1 MKHENQNMEELLNSF
16 IDGEL
21 TEREKTKVE
30 RLISHDAEAARRLNK
45 LRKSKILVSSL
56 PHAEAPAQILENVK
70 ASLET
75 GTQSA
80 ERPWSEEPSD
90 SRTGARHL
98 MFRKVLAAAAM
109 VGLVAILSTVIYT
122 IVAPEPVLE
131 TAVPALAF
139 DGRLELKTNALS
151 SVNTSI
157 DKVIEDSGLSDSIS
171 WTSQGDKR
179 IYSIT
184 CSKEDLT
191 LLLSD
196 LADVWKRCNS
206 STLFVET
213 EKTGKRKFDDI
224 SNDRLITIVN
234 DLITPVKPDLA
245 SGEKVVEKTPD
256 QPVTKKQVHLSIVVA
271 GSE

>member
-1 MKHENQNMEELLNSF
+1 MKHENQNIEEFLNSF

-21 TEREKTKVE
+21 TEREKTKVQ
-30 RLISHDAEAARRLNK
+30 RLISHDAEAARRLRE
-45 LRKSKILVSSL
+45 LRKSKMLVSSL
-56 PHAEAPAQILENVK
+56 PRAEAPAQILENVK

-109 VGLVAILSTVIYT
+109 VGLVAVLSTVIYT

-139 DGRLELKTNALS
+139 DGRLELKTNTIS
-151 SVNTSI
+151 TVNEFI
-157 DKVIEDSGLSDSIS
+157 EKAIEDNELSDSI
-171 WTSQGDKR
+171 R
-179 IYSIT
+179 IERIKGTHAYSIT
-184 CSKEDLT
+184 CSREDLNLLMADLAEIWGKCNSKT
-191 LLLSD
+191 LL
-196 LADVWKRCNS
+196 VN
-206 STLFVET
+206 T
-213 EKTGKRKFDDI
+213 KTTGERKFNDV

-245 SGEKVVEKTPD
+245 TGEKVIEKTPD
-256 QPVTKKQVHLSIVVA
+256 QPGTKKQVHLSIVVA

>member
-1 MKHENQNMEELLNSF
+1 MKQENQNIEELLNSF

-30 RLISHDAEAARRLNK
+30 RLISHDAEAARRLRE

-70 ASLET
+70 ASLEI

-90 SRTGARHL
+90 SRVGARHL

-109 VGLVAILSTVIYT
+109 VGLVAVLSIVIYT
-122 IVAPEPVLE
+122 IVAPEPDSNTV
-131 TAVPALAF
+131 VPAVAF
-139 DGRLELKTNALS
+139 DGRLELKTDALRT
-151 SVNTSI
+151 VNTFI
-157 DKVIEDSGLSDSIS
+157 DRTIEAKGLSDSIS
-171 WTSQGDKR
+171 LTSQGDKR

-224 SNDRLITIVN
+224 SNAQVITIVN
-234 DLITPVKPDLA
+234 DLIIPVKPNLT
-245 SGEKVVEKTPD
+245 SGDNEIEKPTGK
-256 QPVTKKQVHLSIVVA
+256 QGTKKQVHLSIVVA
-271 GSE
+271 GSD

>member
-1 MKHENQNMEELLNSF
+1 MKHENQNIEELLNSF

-21 TEREKTKVE
+21 TVREKTKVQ
-30 RLISHDAEAARRLNK
+30 RLISHDAEAARRLRE
-45 LRKSKILVSSL
+45 LRKSKMLVSSL
-56 PHAEAPAQILENVK
+56 PRAEAPAQILENVK
-70 ASLET
+70 ASLEI
-75 GTQSA
+75 GTAPA
-80 ERPWSEEPSD
+80 ERSWNEEPSD
-90 SRTGARHL
+90 RRVGARHL

-109 VGLVAILSTVIYT
+109 VGLVAILSMVIYT
-122 IVAPEPVLE
+122 IVAPEPDYRSPGPV
-131 TAVPALAF
+131 VAF

-151 SVNTSI
+151 TVNTSI

-171 WTSQGDKR
+171 LTSQGDKR

-206 STLFVET
+206 KTLLVNT
-213 EKTGKRKFDDI
+213 KTPGERKFDDV

-245 SGEKVVEKTPD
+245 SGEKVIEKTPD
-256 QPVTKKQVHLSIVVA
+256 QPGTKKQVHLSIVVA